1 MIVRLLVIAASAL
14 AGALGTLLLRDKV
27 FGDDPDLAC
36 LPEQVF
42 RPRPRRVLRSQLD
55 ARSDGESVPR

>member
-14 AGALGTLLLRDKV
+14 AGAVGTLFLRDKV
-27 FGDDPDLAC
+27 FGGTPDLAC
-36 LPEQVF
+36 LPEQVV
-42 RPRPRRVLRSQLD
+42 RPRPRRVPCSQLD